1 MSRQIDAIVKQV
13 IKGSIAEEAGIVPG
27 DIISK
32 INGEKINDILEYKFL
47 TSDEEL
53 ELEVIKADGEVE
65 YVSIFNEDYE
75 DLGLEFENPLIDKAR
90 FCSNKCIFCFID
102 QLPKD
107 MRKTLY
113 FKDDDSR
120 LSFLQGNYV
129 TLTNMSDSDIDRII
143 RFRLSPINISV
154 HTTNP
159 ELRVKMLGNKE
170 AAGILKQMSKLSA
183 AQITMNCQIVL
194 CRDINDGEQLD
205 RTIADLAA
213 FYPNVHSVSIV
224 PVGLT
229 IHRDHLPVL
238 KPFDKES
245 SLKVISQVEDWQ
257 DKLLDEHGSR
267 MVYLA
272 DEFYIMASRSIPP
285 AQHYEGFPQIENG
298 VGLIASMR
306 EEFDIGINRIKKPIR
321 AENRCISIATGTS
334 AKAFI
339 QSLADELQLR
349 TNGLTVNVFT
359 IKNTYFGDNVTVAGL
374 ITGGDIIKQLKGKQL
389 GSELLMPVTMLRSD
403 RDVFLDDV
411 SIYDVEQALGIKV
424 VLVENNGFDFIDKI
438 LGLIN

>member
-1 MSRQIDAIVKQV
+1 
-13 IKGSIAEEAGIVPG
+13 
-27 DIISK
+27 
-32 INGEKINDILEYKFL
+32 
-47 TSDEEL
+47 
-53 ELEVIKADGEVE
+53 
-65 YVSIFNEDYE
+65 
-75 DLGLEFENPLIDKAR
+75 
-90 FCSNKCIFCFID
+90 
-102 QLPKD
+102 
-107 MRKTLY
+107 
-113 FKDDDSR
+113 
-120 LSFLQGNYV
+120 
-129 TLTNMSDSDIDRII
+129 
-143 RFRLSPINISV
+143 
-154 HTTNP
+154 
-159 ELRVKMLGNKE
+159 MLGNKK

-194 CRDINDGEQLD
+194 CRDINDGQQLD

-349 TNGLTVNVFT
+349 IEGLTVNVLPV
-359 IKNTYFGDNVTVAGL
+359 KNTYFGDNVTVAGL

-389 GSELLMPVTMLRSD
+389 GSELLIPVTMLRSD